1 MSEVKEYDIDKLKEL
16 IKEKDVDKIK
26 QFMKDN
32 DLELSSDGRIISKHI
47 KYFQE
52 QVDFY
57 DLEQYV
63 TKIKLN
69 SFYGFLLQP
78 GSSFYDFRLGCS
90 TTLTGRKVVQHL
102 TCKANE
108 LMIGKYEVHGH
119 CQCYNDTDSVY
130 CYIGND
136 EFKNMYPDFEF
147 TKENVIKYGDEIG
160 NKINESFPDYMK
172 NNFHCSKEG
181 AELQKAAREVIAV
194 RGLFCGK
201 KRYALLVID
210 EDGYRK
216 DIDGKPGKMKIMG
229 IQVKRS
235 DLNTLV
241 RNLLKDMIQS
251 ILVDGSKEKLY
262 EILKEFGKNKWSQL
276 EPWEKG
282 RPKACNKLK
291 FYTDEYNKTGK
302 CSVGQVMA
310 SINWNKLIDANNDKI
325 SPKILDGDKVIV
337 CSLNP
342 NNAYGMKSIAYPL
355 DLNIL
360 PKWFKDLPFAEQD
373 MEDSIIDTTLDTV
386 FKAVNWK
393 LRLSDAMRTNDDIN
407 DFITFLD

>member
-1 MSEVKEYDIDKLKEL
+1 MLEDKEYDLKKLKEL
-16 IKEKDVDKIK
+16 VQQKDVEKIK
-26 QFMKDN
+26 QFMREN
-32 DLELSSDGRIISKHI
+32 DLELSSDGRIISKHA

-52 QVDFY
+52 QSNY
-57 DLEQYV
+57 WDLEQYV
-63 TKIKLN
+63 KKIFLN
-69 SFYGFLLQP
+69 SMYGLTLQ
-78 GSSFYDFRLGCS
+78 SSSVFYDFRVGTS
-90 TTLTGRKVVQHL
+90 TTMSGRKCWQHL
-102 TCKANE
+102 CSAANE
-108 LMIGKYEVHGH
+108 KMCGEYTYKGH
-119 CQCYNDTDSVY
+119 CLSGGDTDSSYMSLNQFFKDANPNFVLT
-130 CYIGND
+130 ND
-136 EFKNMYPDFEF
+136 NIISFANDVELHINTTYPDFMAR
-147 TKENVIKYGDEIG
+147 T
-160 NKINESFPDYMK
+160 
-172 NNFHCSKEG
+172 FHCEG
-181 AELQKAAREVIAV
+181 KYKDILKASREVVAS

-210 EDGYRK
+210 KDGHRQ
-216 DIDGKPGKMKIMG
+216 DVDGKPGKMKIMG
-229 IQVKRS
+229 IQVARS
-235 DLNTLV
+235 DTPKLV
-241 RNLLKDMIQS
+241 RNLLKDMLQS

-262 EILKEFGKNKWSQL
+262 EILKEFGKTKWSQL

-310 SINWNKLIDANNDKI
+310 SINWNKLIDANNDKT

-360 PKWFKDLPFAEQD
+360 PKWFKDLPFSEQD

>member
-1 MSEVKEYDIDKLKEL
+1 MSEVKEYDIDKLKKL

-32 DLELSSDGRIISKHI
+32 DLILVDDVIESKY
-47 KYFQE
+47 KKDFLE
-52 QVDFY
+52 ESNFY
-57 DLEQYV
+57 DLKQYV
-63 TKIKLN
+63 TKIESNSSYGALLN
-69 SFYGFLLQP
+69 TAST
-78 GSSFYDFRLGCS
+78 FYDFRLGNS
-90 TTLTGRKVVQHL
+90 ITMTGRMVWKHL
-102 TCKANE
+102 ASKANE
-108 LMIGKYEVHGH
+108 LLDGEYNYQGKGVVTG
-119 CQCYNDTDSVY
+119 DTDSVY
-130 CYIGND
+130 MSINTTN
-136 EFKNMYPDFEF
+136 FRKMYPNFDYSKDNLSKFS
-147 TKENVIKYGDEIG
+147 DEIG
-160 NKINESFPDYMK
+160 YKINDTFPKYNIDM
-172 NNFHCSKEG
+172 FHCTE
-181 AELQKAAREVIAV
+181 KASHIHDASREIVASRALV
-194 RGLFCGK
+194 CGK
-201 KRYALLVID
+201 KRYAMLVFD
-210 EDGYRK
+210 EDGKRT
-216 DIDGKPGKMKIMG
+216 DLHGKPGKIKVQG

-235 DLNTLV
+235 DTPILI
-241 RNLLKDMIQS
+241 RNLLKDMLQS

-262 EILKEFGKNKWSQL
+262 EILKEFGKTKWSQL

-310 SINWNKLIDANNDKI
+310 SINWNKLIDANNDKT
-325 SPKILDGDKVIV
+325 SPKIVDGDKVIV

-360 PKWFKDLPFAEQD
+360 PKWFKDLPFSEQD